1 MINKRGLTALI
12 TLLLLA
18 PFTVQAAALCA
29 RDALDRNVCLPEA
42 ATRIVSLSPGA
53 TELLFSAG
61 AGDLV
66 VGVGAWSDFPPEAG
80 QLPQVGDSS
89 RLDLEA
95 ILTLAPDLVVAWV
108 DGNSRQQ
115 LDRLE
120 ELGLTLFWLAPRE
133 FEDIARALEN
143 LSLLSATH
151 AVGDEQA
158 AVFRDGIAELAARY
172 AEAPP
177 IRVFYQVWDQPL
189 MTINR
194 DELIGKAIE
203 LCGGLN
209 VFGHLSRLV
218 PRISREAVL
227 TAAPEV
233 IVTSGRADNDRQWLD
248 DWTAFASLPAVA
260 AGNLYL
266 EPPDLLARPTLRML
280 EGVSHLCQ
288 TLEAAR
294 ARL

>member
-1 MINKRGLTALI
+1 MTTRRLTVFI
-12 TLLLLA
+12 LLLLV
-18 PFTVQAAALCA
+18 PVTVLGETLCA
-29 RDALDRNVCLPEA
+29 SDALDRNVCLPGP

-66 VGVGAWSDFPPEAG
+66 VAVSAWSDYPPQAE
-80 QLPQVGDSS
+80 QLPRVGDSS

-95 ILTLAPDLVVAWV
+95 ILALAPDLVVAWV

-115 LDRLE
+115 LDRLAQ
-120 ELGLTLFWLAPRE
+120 LGVTVFWLAPRE
-133 FEDIARALEN
+133 FEHIPQAIED
-143 LSLLSATH
+143 LSVLTGTPATGV
-151 AVGDEQA
+151 AQ
-158 AVFRDGIAELAARY
+158 AELFRNDLIELEENY
-172 AEAPP
+172 AEASL

-203 LCGGLN
+203 LCGGVN
-209 VFGHLSRLV
+209 VFGHLPRLV
-218 PRISREAVL
+218 PRISTEAVL
-227 TAAPEV
+227 EAAPEV
-233 IVTSGRADNDRQWLD
+233 IVTSGRQESDRQWLE

-280 EGVSHLCQ
+280 DGVKHLCQ
-288 TLEAAR
+288 TLETAR

>member
-1 MINKRGLTALI
+1 MKRSGLIALVS
-12 TLLLLA
+12 LALLA
-18 PFTVQAAALCA
+18 PLSVPAEPLCA
-29 RDALDRNVCLPEA
+29 RDALDRNVCLPEPA
-42 ATRIVSLSPGA
+42 PRIVSLSPGA

-66 VGVGAWSDFPPEAG
+66 VGVSAWSDFPAEAG
-80 QLPQVGDSS
+80 KLPLVGDSN

-95 ILTLAPDLVVAWV
+95 ILALAPDLVVAWV

-115 LDRLE
+115 LERLE
-120 ELGLTLFWLAPRE
+120 DLGVTVFWLAPRE

-143 LSLLSATH
+143 LSVLSGTRE
-151 AVGDEQA
+151 VGDAQA
-158 AVFRDGIAELAARY
+158 AAFRDGLAELEARY

-177 IRVFYQVWDQPL
+177 IRVFYQIWDQPL

-209 VFGHLSRLV
+209 VFGHLPRLV

-227 TAAPEV
+227 EAAPEV
-233 IVTSGRADNDRQWLD
+233 IVTSGREGNDRQWLE
-248 DWTAFASLPAVA
+248 DWTTFASLPAVA

-280 EGVSHLCQ
+280 DGVNHLCQ
-288 TLEAAR
+288 TLETAR

>member
-1 MINKRGLTALI
+1 MKRSGLIALVF
-12 TLLLLA
+12 LALLA
-18 PFTVQAAALCA
+18 PLSVLADNLCA
-29 RDALDRNVCLPEA
+29 RDALDRNVCLPEP

-66 VGVGAWSDFPPEAG
+66 VGVSAWSDFPPEAER
-80 QLPQVGDSS
+80 LPRVGDSS

-115 LDRLE
+115 LERLE
-120 ELGLTLFWLAPRE
+120 DLGLTVFWLAPRE

-143 LSLLSATH
+143 LSVFAGTR

-158 AVFRDGIAELAARY
+158 SAFRNGLAELEARY
-172 AEAPP
+172 AQAPS
-177 IRVFYQVWDQPL
+177 IRVFYQIWDQPL

-194 DELIGKAIE
+194 DELIGKAIG
-203 LCGGLN
+203 LCGGVN
-209 VFGHLSRLV
+209 VFGHLPRLV

-227 TAAPEV
+227 QAAPEV
-233 IVTSGRADNDRQWLD
+233 IVTSGREEHDRQWLD

-266 EPPDLLARPTLRML
+266 EPPDLLARPTVRML
-280 EGVSHLCQ
+280 DGVNHLCQ
-288 TLEAAR
+288 TLETAR

>member
-1 MINKRGLTALI
+1 MKRSGLIALVF
-12 TLLLLA
+12 LALLA
-18 PFTVQAAALCA
+18 PLSVLADNLCA
-29 RDALDRNVCLPEA
+29 RDALDRNVCLPEP

-66 VGVGAWSDFPPEAG
+66 VGVSAWSDFPAEAG
-80 QLPQVGDSS
+80 KLPLVGDSS
-89 RLDLEA
+89 RLDLET
-95 ILTLAPDLVVAWV
+95 ILALAPDLVVAWV

-115 LDRLE
+115 LERLE
-120 ELGLTLFWLAPRE
+120 DLGLTVFWLAPRE

-143 LSLLSATH
+143 LSVFAGTR

-158 AVFRDGIAELAARY
+158 SAFRNGLAELEARY
-172 AEAPP
+172 AQAPS
-177 IRVFYQVWDQPL
+177 IRVFYQIWDQPL

-203 LCGGLN
+203 LCGGVN
-209 VFGHLSRLV
+209 VFGHLPRLV

-227 TAAPEV
+227 QAAPEV
-233 IVTSGRADNDRQWLD
+233 IVTSGREEHDRQWLD

-266 EPPDLLARPTLRML
+266 EPPDLLARPTVRML
-280 EGVSHLCQ
+280 DGVNHLCQ
-288 TLEAAR
+288 TLETAR